1 MKFSKCNLIEGN
13 LEIDLRIGIETAP
26 AEKFTEA
33 FGEIEEIT
41 GLSKFMF
48 WSFVKTPSSFQ
59 LLDDKVFSCVHVFKY
74 VQEII
79 AYSWWIF
86 IQEQVNKI
94 IISIVTDPISNWFI
108 NN

>member
-48 WSFVKTPSSFQ
+48 WSFVKKPSY
-59 LLDDKVFSCVHVFKY
+59 FSYLMIRFSPAFMSLSMFKKLSLIRGESLY
-74 VQEII
+74 K
-79 AYSWWIF
+79 
-86 IQEQVNKI
+86 NR
-94 IISIVTDPISNWFI
+94 
-108 NN
+108 